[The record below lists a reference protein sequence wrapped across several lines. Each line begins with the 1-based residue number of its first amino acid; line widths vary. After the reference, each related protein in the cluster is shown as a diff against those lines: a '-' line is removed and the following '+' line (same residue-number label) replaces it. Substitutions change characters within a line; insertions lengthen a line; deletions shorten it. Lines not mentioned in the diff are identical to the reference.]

1 MKKLIVGLMG
11 LTLIGAMALPVAAQG
26 RSWNRDNQATNI
38 HRNDNRRS
46 DFDRQ
51 DNRYEMER
59 RRQNEYDNFN
69 RRNTW
74 QHNDRRDVRSNGIG
88 TILRLVLRH

>member
-1 MKKLIVGLMG
+1 MKKVIVGLMG
-11 LTLIGAMALPVAAQG
+11 LMLMGAMALPAAAQG
-26 RSWNRDNQATNI
+26 RSWNRENQTTNI
-38 HRNDNRRS
+38 RRNDNRRS
-46 DFDRQ
+46 NFDRR

-74 QHNDRRDVRSNGIG
+74 QHNDRRNVRSNGIG